1 MDSTPDETHVDQL
14 TLIFRYMEARSPV
27 ERFLTFIPNAGHKAQ
42 DMFNAF
48 MTFLEFHGI
57 DIKDCRGQSYDNANA
72 MSGKYSGL
80 QARVKERNP
89 KTAWIPCA
97 GHSLNLFGKMLQNV
111 VPQLCLF

>member
-1 MDSTPDETHVDQL
+1 MKH
-14 TLIFRYMEARSPV
+14 FRYMEARSPV

-80 QARVKERNP
+80 QARVKE
-89 KTAWIPCA
+89 KYLKAAWIPCA
-97 GHSLNLFGKMLQNV
+97 GHSLNSVGKNAAECCTTAV
-111 VPQLCLF
+111 SF